1 MRAISDH
8 RLMPLFSYKSFRML
22 SYCIEKTLPPHSKP
36 FVSSYSPTQTHHV
49 FSTPRRQLFES
60 IDQASSKLTL
70 SHHSQLALSPNLKS
84 YSPAVKLPYLLIHV
98 ANRNPSRRSE
108 RRESIPTV
116 KAASFPPL
124 MQYLP
129 AGEFECGLASQS
141 EGVTFARFGEA

>member
-1 MRAISDH
+1 MIHFIHDIKPRGGTFRGRSIVSTGA
-8 RLMPLFSYKSFRML
+8 LPQKKS
-22 SYCIEKTLPPHSKP
+22 I
-36 FVSSYSPTQTHHV
+36 VTQEAQRKGCPHHV